1 MPNWCNNNIEII
13 GPKKKVD
20 ALIKGAKDGEFVNT
34 LYPMPKALEDT
45 QSTSDEEVMKKQ
57 PWVDGHNNWYDWRTS
72 NWGTKWDCDIYDGS
86 IQEQEELFG
95 KDDGDKRVTFGF
107 DTAWSPPLGACEEY
121 LTNNSDM
128 SIRLIYNEPGMDF
141 CGVWEDFD
149 DRCYQ
154 TSDYNSESKFWTDDP
169 DGKLIDDY
177 MGIVESMQQYE
188 EEQEYE
194 KEQASGA

>member
-13 GPKKKVD
+13 GPKAKVD
-20 ALIKGAKDGEFVNT
+20 KLIEGAKKGNLLDT
-34 LYPMPKALEDT
+34 MYPMPKELVDP
-45 QSTSDEEVMKKQ
+45 TSPSSATDKPQ
-57 PWVDGHNNWYDWRTS
+57 PKVDGFDNWYDWRIS
-72 NWGTKWDCDIYDGS
+72 NWATKWDVDVYEGS

-95 KDDGDKRVTFGF
+95 KDDGDKKVTFGF
-107 DTAWSPPLGACEEY
+107 DSAWGPPIGACAEY
-121 LTNNSDM
+121 LDKNNDM

-177 MGIVESMQQYE
+177 MCISEYMANWEAEQKE
-188 EEQEYE
+188 EANA
-194 KEQASGA
+194 K

>member
-13 GPKKKVD
+13 GPKAKVD
-20 ALIKGAKDGEFVNT
+20 KLIEGAKKGNLLDT
-34 LYPMPKALEDT
+34 MYPMPKELVDT
-45 QSTSDEEVMKKQ
+45 TSPSSATDKPQ
-57 PWVDGHNNWYDWRTS
+57 PKVDGFDNWYDWRIS
-72 NWGTKWDCDIYDGS
+72 NWATKWDVDVYEGS

-95 KDDGDKRVTFGF
+95 KDDSDKKVTFGF
-107 DTAWSPPLGACEEY
+107 DSAWGPPIAACAEY
-121 LTNNSDM
+121 LDKNNDM
-128 SIRLIYNEPGMDF
+128 SIRLIYNETAMDF

-177 MGIVESMQQYE
+177 MCISEYMANWEAEQKE
-188 EEQEYE
+188 EANA
-194 KEQASGA
+194 K